1 MKKIIIGTRGS
12 KLSLAYAA
20 KVKKLML
27 NNSIELSN
35 KIEIKTIKTS
45 GDLNQNVKL
54 SQIGGKNLF
63 CKEIEEDLLKKN
75 IDIAI
80 HSLKDM
86 ETAEQDELMIGAY
99 IERSDPRDVIIS
111 NKINSID
118 ELQNGLIIGS
128 SSRRREL
135 QLKNISKKITV
146 VDIRGNVD
154 TRIEKLKSGEID
166 AVILALAGLKSLNL
180 EKKIT
185 FIFDSNQ
192 ILSAAGQG
200 IIAVQCRKK
209 DKLIINYLKKIN
221 HIDTAKCAI
230 AERSMLKALG
240 GDCDTA
246 VGGLAEIKGNDLF
259 LRAQLFSDKG
269 DEYFNFSMTGSKDNA
284 FDIGKKVGTKLLT
297 LAGSKFKKK

>member
-86 ETAEQDELMIGAY
+86 ETAEHDELMIGAY

-146 VDIRGNVD
+146 ADIRGNVD

-221 HIDTAKCAI
+221 HIDTSKCAI

-269 DEYFNFSMTGSKDNA
+269 DENFNFSMTGSKDNA

>member
-12 KLSLAYAA
+12 KLSLAYAD

-27 NNSIELSN
+27 NNSIELGN

-221 HIDTAKCAI
+221 HIDTANCAI

-246 VGGLAEIKGNDLF
+246 VGGLAEVKGNDLL

-269 DEYFNFSMTGSKDNA
+269 DENFIFSMTGSKNNA